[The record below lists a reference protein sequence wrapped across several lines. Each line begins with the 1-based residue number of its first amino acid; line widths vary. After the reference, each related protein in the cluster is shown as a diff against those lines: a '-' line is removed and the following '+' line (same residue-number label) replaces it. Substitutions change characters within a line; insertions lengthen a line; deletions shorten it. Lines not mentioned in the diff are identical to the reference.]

1 MFAGALSISVTSEV
15 QPLQQVMVHRPGDEI
30 VRMTQHDLGRLLF
43 DDILSPPETVREH
56 DLFVEILRRA
66 GATVVDIRDLLQRAL
81 DRAPVEA
88 RRQLLERCCEPH
100 GVRELVDPLL
110 GWPAERLSL
119 ALVSG
124 LRWRDLAEAPM
135 SLGRLRAETR
145 QASPL
150 ALPPLPNLMFMRDP
164 CIAIHDRI
172 VMGRMTHE
180 ARQREPLLTAF
191 SLAYSQSLDT
201 PRFCFDDEDAQRG
214 APYRSLEGGDVL
226 VISEE
231 TLLIGCS
238 ERTRAPTVER
248 LATEALFPALPALKR
263 VYVVMMPERR
273 TLMHLDTM
281 LTQVDERLFLG
292 FSPLLEAGHED
303 ETPVAVARLERD
315 RPPSLVEKAS
325 VMDVLRE
332 ELGDEVTLVPCGG
345 DDHLHQQREQ
355 WTDGANAICVRPG
368 HIILYARNVHT
379 IGALRRQGFEEVRLH
394 VAQTPEERAE
404 RIAAGLARARTVF
417 SFSGSELSRA
427 RGGGRC
433 LTMPLRRGAP
443 AADGTGASL
452 GI

>member
-1 MFAGALSISVTSEV
+1 MFAGALSVSVTSEV
-15 QPLQQVMVHRPGDEI
+15 QPLRQVLVHRPGDEI
-30 VRMTQHDLGRLLF
+30 VRMTQHDLDHLLF

-66 GATVVDIRDLLQRAL
+66 GATVVDIRELLQRAL

-88 RRQLLERCCEPH
+88 RRTLLERCCEPH
-100 GVRELVDPLL
+100 GVLELVDPLL

-119 ALVSG
+119 AMVSG
-124 LRWRDLAEAPM
+124 LSWRDVPDASM
-135 SLGRLRAETR
+135 SLGRVRAETR
-145 QASPL
+145 ESGPL

-172 VMGRMTHE
+172 VVGRMTHQ
-180 ARQREPLLTAF
+180 ARQREPLLVAF
-191 SLAYSQSLDT
+191 SLAHSQSLDS
-201 PRFCFDDEDAQRG
+201 PRFCFDDEDARRG

-226 VISEE
+226 VISDE

-238 ERTRAPTVER
+238 ERTRAPTIER
-248 LATEALFPALPALKR
+248 LANEALFPALPQLKR

-281 LTQVDERLFLG
+281 LTQVDEKLFLG
-292 FSPLLEAGHED
+292 FSPLLEKGHD
-303 ETPVAVARLERD
+303 EVPVAVARLERN
-315 RPPSLVEKAS
+315 RPPSLVEGAT
-325 VMDVLRE
+325 MLDVLRE
-332 ELGDEVTLVPCGG
+332 ELGDDVVLVPCGG

-355 WTDGANAICVRPG
+355 WTDGANAVCVQPG

-404 RIAAGLARARTVF
+404 RIAAGLARPRTVF

-433 LTMPLRRGAP
+433 LTMPLRRGDPAP
-443 AADGTGASL
+443 DATNASL
-452 GI
+452 GA

>member
-1 MFAGALSISVTSEV
+1 MFAGALSVSVTSEV
-15 QPLQQVMVHRPGDEI
+15 QPLRQVLVHRPGDEI
-30 VRMTQHDLGRLLF
+30 VRMTQHDLDQLLF

-66 GATVVDIRDLLQRAL
+66 GATVVDIRELLQRAL

-88 RRQLLERCCEPH
+88 RRRLLERCCEPH

-119 ALVSG
+119 AMVSG
-124 LRWRDLAEAPM
+124 LSWRDVPDASV
-135 SLGRLRAETR
+135 SLGRVRAETR
-145 QASPL
+145 EVGPL

-172 VMGRMTHE
+172 VVGRMTHE
-180 ARQREPLLTAF
+180 ARRREPLLVAF
-191 SLAYSQSLDT
+191 SLAHSQSLDQ
-201 PRFCFDDEDAQRG
+201 PRFCFDDDDAGRG

-226 VISEE
+226 VVSEE

-238 ERTRAPTVER
+238 ERTRAPTIER
-248 LATEALFPALPALKR
+248 LATEALFPTLPKLKR
-263 VYVVMMPERR
+263 IYVVMMPERR

-281 LTQVDERLFLG
+281 LTQVDEKLFLG
-292 FSPLLEAGHED
+292 FTPLLEQGHSEA
-303 ETPVAVARLERD
+303 PVAVARLERD
-315 RPPSLVEKAS
+315 HAPRLLEGAT
-325 VMDVLRE
+325 MLDVLRD
-332 ELGDEVTLVPCGG
+332 ELGDDVILVPCGG
-345 DDHLHQQREQ
+345 EDYLHQQREQ
-355 WTDGANAICVRPG
+355 WTDGANAVCVQPG

-404 RIAAGLARARTVF
+404 RIAAGLARPRTVF

-443 AADGTGASL
+443 AADATGASL
-452 GI
+452 GA